1 MGKNYKSNEAHC
13 SVVMGVRSVTERSL
27 VQIPLWS
34 LDVGCCKLRQDTLST
49 LSQSIQLKLGA
60 GLRWGL
66 TCGVLVSH
74 PEGVNDSHPLSTT
87 ETRDKHRPY
96 APSWHRKGFNLALN
110 YKSIW
115 ASTLILRLIIGPIPI
130 KGLVHVFFF

>member
-1 MGKNYKSNEAHC
+1 MQTIKNIFKRTVINEAKNRIYKSL
-13 SVVMGVRSVTERSL
+13 ERNFL
-27 VQIPLWS
+27 TPMWS
-34 LDVGCCKLRQDTLST
+34 LEVVCYALRQDTLST

-60 GLRWGL
+60 GLGWGL

-115 ASTLILRLIIGPIPI
+115 ASTLILR
-130 KGLVHVFFF
+130 HFNWY